1 MRKKASFFC
10 RNKGK
15 TDFFQRR
22 QSTDSRRSVKGASI
36 MKMNPH
42 YFLCLLRSGY
52 FSPHRHKSAPHTKTL
67 NQTIIITRLPYV
79 QKQLSRVQPLYI
91 RFLHR
96 KQIQIHTI
104 IKTVTRVPTMFLYLS
119 FQYRR
124 FFLKGNCYII
134 QIQTA
139 GQVCH
144 SL

>member
-1 MRKKASFFC
+1 
-10 RNKGK
+10 
-15 TDFFQRR
+15 
-22 QSTDSRRSVKGASI
+22 

-104 IKTVTRVPTMFLYLS
+104 IKRSRGSQQCSCTFPFNTAAS
-119 FQYRR
+119 FSKETAISSKFRQPAKYAIACNSR
-124 FFLKGNCYII
+124 YIN
-134 QIQTA
+134 A
-139 GQVCH
+139 FKKMDPE
-144 SL
+144 LP